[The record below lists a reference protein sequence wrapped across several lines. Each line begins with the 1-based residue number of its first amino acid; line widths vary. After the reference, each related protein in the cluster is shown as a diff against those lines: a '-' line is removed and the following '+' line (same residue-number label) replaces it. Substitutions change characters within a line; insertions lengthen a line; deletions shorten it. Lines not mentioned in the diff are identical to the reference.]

1 MAGNSLR
8 NILREATHASHERLD
23 AVMSRLE
30 LSQRDGYASFI
41 AVHAAILDPLEQAME
56 EAGVATLLPDWP
68 ARTRRAAIAEDAR
81 ALGLDV
87 APVELPEL
95 DMTPAGLAGL
105 LYVLEGSR
113 LGNAM
118 LVREAR
124 RASEPLP
131 VAFMEHGHGNSLWPV
146 FVKWLDTLPLDAPAE
161 AAATGSALGLFGLY
175 QCEADRRVPGQGV
188 H

>member
-8 NILREATHASHERLD
+8 HILREATHHSHERLD
-23 AVMSRLE
+23 GVMSRLD
-30 LSQRDGYASFI
+30 LSQRVGYATFI
-41 AVHAAILDPLEQAME
+41 AVHAALLDPLERAME
-56 EAGVATLLPDWP
+56 AAGVADLLPDWP
-68 ARTRRAAIAEDAR
+68 ERTRRAAIAADAR

-87 APVELPEL
+87 APVELPDL

-131 VAFMEHGHGNSLWPV
+131 VAFMEHGQGNSLWPG
-146 FVKWLDTLPLDAPAE
+146 FVKWLEALPLDAAAE
-161 AAATGSALGLFGLY
+161 ASATGSALALFALY
-175 QCEADRRVPGQGV
+175 QREADRRIPEG
-188 H
+188 